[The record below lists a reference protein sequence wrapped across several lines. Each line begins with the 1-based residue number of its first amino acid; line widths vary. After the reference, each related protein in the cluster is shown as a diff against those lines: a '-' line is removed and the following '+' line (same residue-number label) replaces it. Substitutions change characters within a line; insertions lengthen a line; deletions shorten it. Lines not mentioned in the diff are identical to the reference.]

1 MGNVVIHPLLKEIAA
16 VFNRAGKQAF
26 LVGGAVRDLFLGKE
40 AQDWDLATD
49 ARPEEVVSL
58 FRRVIPTGIKHGTV
72 TIRYKGRSVEVTTFR
87 TESAYSDG
95 RRPDRVEYASTIE
108 EDLSRRDLTM
118 NAIALALPGGER
130 VDPFRGCGDIK
141 ARRIRCVG
149 NPQERFREDGLRPLR
164 ALRFASQLGFAVDGA
179 TLAAIPAALATTA
192 MVSPER
198 IRDEFD
204 KIVASPRPSVALRL
218 MEQSGLLRL
227 ILPELAEC
235 RGVEQKGFHRFDVLD
250 HSLLACDYAA
260 RLEASRPVRL
270 AALFHDI
277 GKPGTRR
284 LDESGVWTFYR
295 HEKVSAALALDIGLR
310 LRYPNALIKSMV
322 HLIEEHMFHYDDSWT
337 DAAVRR
343 LIIRVGKENLEDMYA
358 LRRSDAYAT
367 AGVESPG
374 LLAPLVD
381 RVDGVLARDNAL
393 SLRDLAVSGEDLMGI
408 GVKPGKRMGIILGEL
423 LETTLE
429 DPALNTRE
437 KLLEIAGKLNERYGA
452 GSS

>member
-1 MGNVVIHPLLKEIAA
+1 MGNVVIHPVLKEIAA
-16 VFNRAGKQAF
+16 VFNRAGRQVF

-49 ARPEEVVSL
+49 ARPEEVASL

-72 TIRYKGRSVEVTTFR
+72 TIRYKGYSIEVTTFR

-130 VDPFRGCGDIK
+130 VDPFRGYDDIK

-149 NPQERFREDGLRPLR
+149 NPRERFREDGLRPLR
-164 ALRFASQLGFAVDGA
+164 AVRFASQLGFSVDGE
-179 TLAAIPAALATTA
+179 TLAAIPASLATTA
-192 MVSPER
+192 RVSPER
-198 IRDEFD
+198 VRDEID
-204 KIVASPRPSVALRL
+204 KIAASQRPSIALGL
-218 MEQSGLLRL
+218 METSGLLGL
-227 ILPELAEC
+227 VLPELAAC

-260 RLEASRPVRL
+260 RLKAPQPVRL

-277 GKPGTRR
+277 GKPTTRR
-284 LDESGVWTFYR
+284 LDDSGVWTFYR
-295 HEKVSAALALDIGLR
+295 HEKVSADLARNIGLR
-310 LRYPNALIKSMV
+310 LRYPTALIKAMT
-322 HLIEEHMFHYDDSWT
+322 HLIEEHMFHYDAAWT

-343 LIIRVGKENLEDMYA
+343 LIIRIGKENLEDMYA
-358 LRRSDAYAT
+358 LRRADAYAT

-374 LLAPLVD
+374 ILAPLIS
-381 RVDGVLARDNAL
+381 RIDGVLARDSAL
-393 SLRDLAVSGEDLMGI
+393 SLRDLAVSGTDLMGI
-408 GVKPGKRMGIILGEL
+408 GVQRGKALGIILNEL
-423 LETTLE
+423 LEAVLE

-437 KLLEIAGKLNERYGA
+437 KLLEIAAKLYERRG
-452 GSS
+452 